1 MFESLV
7 QNSIIKYLIAGAS
20 EASET
25 GKISFDLSAGFTEQ
39 AISITIVGYLVVFIA
54 LIVLFASIAV
64 FTNAMIS
71 KQKKKIEATGQKAPD
86 KREDIEM
93 TGDVNAAIALAL
105 HLHFDEAHD
114 FESTVLTIEKVQ
126 KRYSPWSSKIYSMR
140 RSPRHY

>member
-1 MFESLV
+1 
-7 QNSIIKYLIAGAS
+7 
-20 EASET
+20 
-25 GKISFDLSAGFTEQ
+25 
-39 AISITIVGYLVVFIA
+39 
-54 LIVLFASIAV
+54 
-64 FTNAMIS
+64 MIS

>member
-20 EASET
+20 ETSET
-25 GKISFDLSAGFTEQ
+25 GKISFDFSAAFTEQ
-39 AISITIVGYLVVFIA
+39 SISITIIGYLVVFVA
-54 LIVLFASIAV
+54 LIILFACISF
-64 FTNAMIS
+64 FTNYMVN